1 IVPALLL
8 TLCLAG
14 CNRSSQSR
22 DAVRQG
28 IVDHLQA
35 RQFNMATMDLDLTS
49 VQFKGAH
56 ADATVSVYAKGT
68 SAAQGMSMKYQLEQQ
83 GGKWVVVGRNDAGG
97 APHGGAVATPG
108 GAMPGAGS
116 PPRGGGRGGPPA
128 RSAPGADEGAG
139 RRDPSPPP
147 PRRNEAC
154 RDPERRRRCGAR
166 T

>member
-1 IVPALLL
+1 VRIITTLLL

-14 CNRSSQSR
+14 CNRSSQSK

-35 RQFNMATMDLDLTS
+35 RQFNMAKMDLDLTS
-49 VQFKGAH
+49 VQFNGAH

-68 SAAQGMSMKYQLEQQ
+68 TAAQGMSMKYQLEQQ

-108 GAMPGAGS
+108 GAMPGAESPHGGS
-116 PPRGGGRGGPPA
+116 MMPAPGDLPPA
-128 RSAPGADEGAG
+128 GKKK
-139 RRDPSPPP
+139 
-147 PRRNEAC
+147 
-154 RDPERRRRCGAR
+154 
-166 T
+166 

>member
-1 IVPALLL
+1 M
-8 TLCLAG
+8 
-14 CNRSSQSR
+14 
-22 DAVRQG
+22 RQG

-116 PPRGGGRGGPPA
+116 PHGGA
-128 RSAPGADEGAG
+128 MTAPGAESPHGGAMMPAPG
-139 RRDPSPPP
+139 DLPP
-147 PRRNEAC
+147 A
-154 RDPERRRRCGAR
+154 AKKK
-166 T
+166 